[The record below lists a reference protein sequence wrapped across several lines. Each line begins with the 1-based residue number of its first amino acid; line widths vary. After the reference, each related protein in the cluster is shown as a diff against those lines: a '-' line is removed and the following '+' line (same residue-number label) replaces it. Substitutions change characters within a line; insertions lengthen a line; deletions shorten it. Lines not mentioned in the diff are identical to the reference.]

1 MAIEELIKKH
11 CIRKIETR
19 GDCYIV
25 VSGCNSV
32 EGDISG
38 LAQNVTHSHFFSPPP
53 TSPPFPMPTFSSF
66 PAFILLPPSSLLPPP
81 PSVFPL
87 PPSLHSLLSHRPS
100 SSLLPR
106 PPSSSL
112 LLPRPPS
119 SSLLQLVPPLLSSP
133 IHHSP
138 SPSSPFL
145 TCFLYLLPP
154 PSLPPPLPSSS
165 LLRFSPSF
173 TSSSLISPT

>member
-1 MAIEELIKKH
+1 MSNVHMAIEELIKKH

-87 PPSLHSLLSHRPS
+87 PSHQPEPHKFLPTFHVIAPHLLNM
-100 SSLLPR
+100 
-106 PPSSSL
+106 
-112 LLPRPPS
+112 
-119 SSLLQLVPPLLSSP
+119 
-133 IHHSP
+133 
-138 SPSSPFL
+138 
-145 TCFLYLLPP
+145 
-154 PSLPPPLPSSS
+154 
-165 LLRFSPSF
+165 
-173 TSSSLISPT
+173 